1 MPRDVAFGLHRAC
14 GYRPELVA
22 FDIRLQVEP
31 ELVIPPY
38 GRAEACSGV
47 EFTFY
52 APEAIELVTERRCT
66 GLDGQQL
73 ADAVA
78 DDLRAF
84 PCPLARPRIA
94 RAAGSPSPTRCS

>member
-1 MPRDVAFGLHRAC
+1 MPHDVAFELHRAC
-14 GYRPELVA
+14 GYHPELVA
-22 FDIRLQVEP
+22 FDVKLQVAP

-38 GRAEACSGV
+38 GRAEARSGV

-66 GLDGQQL
+66 GLDGQSSPTPSP
-73 ADAVA
+73 VTSGT
-78 DDLRAF
+78 F